1 MTIHNAWG
9 TKPDPVTGLPPY
21 PLRTASTQTRLRK
34 RAADAAALRKQ
45 LQARLDSLTEE
56 FESAFSESDKLA
68 ATRQRIT
75 AAAKTHR
82 KN

>member
-9 TKPDPVTGLPPY
+9 TKPDPVTGLSPY
-21 PLRTASTQTRLRK
+21 PVRTASTQTKLEK
-34 RAADAAALRKQ
+34 RASEAAALRKQ

-56 FESAFSESDKLA
+56 FGGVYTDADRLA
-68 ATRQRIT
+68 ATRQRI
-75 AAAKTHR
+75 AAHAKAHR